1 MYSIKAQK
9 SLVLPLIFILIISS
23 LLISFPIQAE
33 GTSEIVSEQSLENNT
48 TQLFSSFSEIHSSVD
63 LERSANTSSIPH
75 LAEGAK
81 RVAEVE
87 FKGSLYNNISKGM
100 VIELNIFD
108 NYEIIVEDMSNSLDL
123 KSGRGRVRGSEFGFF
138 IFSMDSDVWS
148 FTLELPEE
156 QVQYAVR
163 YVENSDTHLLY
174 ENSLRDIQ
182 EKRSESLD
190 VYDQYSYLDSSYSQS
205 TSDSGHLYDEQRY
218 ETTPQS
224 SNKTDIDVMIV
235 YTPNARDWASENGGG
250 IHNVINSAQQRANM
264 VMDNSEVEI
273 NLNTVHAGEVD
284 YTESGDSAQDLM
296 RLTNTS
302 DGYMEEVHEWRD
314 YYGADLVSLFAEVY
328 DVGGIAWQLD
338 DPDGWPG
345 LGFSLTNVQQ
355 ASITYTHVHEM
366 GHNMGAHHHKE
377 QDVQPGPGL
386 FSYSAGWRWSGGRSS
401 GDYVSVMTY
410 RDPLDETYPIFSNP
424 DVEHMGDPTG
434 CPIDGDNAR
443 TLRET
448 KEVIANYRESTSVP
462 YFKIRSID
470 VEDTVEGETLEVTTT
485 IENTGDI
492 SGTQDV
498 KMNSDIGDDSESVY
512 LDPGDRKTITLS
524 NETSIGDVGEY
535 SVEVITDDF
544 SKSDT
549 FKVLEPIF
557 FEVSISEIT
566 GPIIEGEHLELD
578 IDVHNTEYGSGEQ
591 TIYMYSDVGSDSE
604 SVYLESDEIKTI
616 TLSTETS
623 SGDAGEHEVTVNSED
638 DSVTENFRVLEPAF
652 FDVSILEI
660 NGPVIEGESLEVEVQ
675 IENTGEVSDEQIVEM
690 SSEVGDYNESVYLE
704 SDEIKTIT
712 LSTETS
718 SGDAGEHE
726 VTVNSEDV
734 SITENFTVLEPAFFD
749 VFILETTGPVIEGES
764 LEIEVQIENT
774 GDVSDE
780 QTLEMSSEIGDD
792 SESVYLES
800 DEIKTITLSTD
811 TSSGDAGEYEVIVY
825 SEDVSTTENFTVLEP
840 AFFDIS
846 IQKTDGPVIKGE
858 SMQVYVDIINSGDV
872 ENTQHI
878 ELFYDS
884 DRDGNADNLAD
895 SKDVR
900 IEGGSSVENIVL
912 ELQTEVDDSGEF
924 IINVTSGDDH
934 ETHYI
939 NVLEPA
945 YYELEFDF
953 DEEIIEGDKVV
964 IEYKVTNLGDV
975 QGEQDLEFYVD
986 GELIEKERDLMIQ
999 SDEAYKG
1006 EFTWTAEEE
1015 GEFGL
1020 EIKSEDDTETVDIFV
1035 QKGFLA
1041 SYWWALALISLVMIT
1056 IIVVWKKT

>member
-33 GTSEIVSEQSLENNT
+33 RTSEIVSEQSLENNT

-205 TSDSGHLYDEQRY
+205 TSNSGHIDADQHY
-218 ETTPQS
+218 ERTSQS
-224 SNKTDIDVMIV
+224 SDDTNIDVMVV
-235 YTPNARDWASENGGG
+235 YTPNAHDWALENEGG
-250 IHNVINSAQQRANM
+250 IRNVISAAQHRANQ
-264 VMDNSEVEI
+264 VVDNSEVGI
-273 NLNTVHAGEVD
+273 DINTVHTSEVD
-284 YTESGDSAQDLM
+284 YVESGDSALDLM

-302 DGYMEEVHEWRD
+302 DGYMEEVHDWRD
-314 YYGADLVSLFAEVY
+314 YYGADLVSLFAKVE

-338 DPDGWPG
+338 DPDGWPE

-355 ASITYTHVHEM
+355 ASMTYTHVHEM

-424 DVEHMGDPTG
+424 NVYHQGDPTG

-448 KEVIANYRESTSVP
+448 KDVVSNYRESKSFP
-462 YFKIRSID
+462 YFEVRSID
-470 VEDTVEGETLEVTTT
+470 AEDTVEGDTLEVSTV

-492 SGTQDV
+492 SGIQDV
-498 KMNSDIGDDSESVY
+498 QLNSHLGSESETISLDPEQSKTVLFSVETTSSDAGEYYLEISTYDFSKTESIKILEPPYFEISILEMNTPINEGDLMEVSVEIENTGGVADEQVVEMNSEIGNDT
-512 LDPGDRKTITLS
+512 KTISLNPGETKTVDLGI
-524 NETSIGDVGEY
+524 ETSIDDAGEY
-535 SVEVITDDF
+535 EITILTENDSKTGTVEIV
-544 SKSDT
+544 
-549 FKVLEPIF
+549 EPAF
-557 FEVSISEIT
+557 FELSNIT
-566 GPIIEGEHLELD
+566 TDGSIIEGELLEVY
-578 IDVHNTEYGSGEQ
+578 IEIENTGDVSGEQ
-591 TIYMYSDVGSDSE
+591 TVELNTAVGNDSE
-604 SVYLESDEIKTI
+604 TISLNSSETKTV
-616 TLSTETS
+616 TLIIDTED
-623 SGDAGEHEVTVNSED
+623 GDAGKYEFRVLSED
-638 DSVTENFRVLEPAF
+638 DSKTDTFRVLEPDFFDVSISDIDKSVIEGDILEVNVLINNTGDVDGEQIVELKSGIYNDSIHVSLNSSQIKTVTFEIETSIDDAEEYEITILTENDSETRSVEVLEPAF
-652 FDVSILEI
+652 FDVSISDI
-660 NGPVIEGESLEVEVQ
+660 DKTIVR
-675 IENTGEVSDEQIVEM
+675 GEVID
-690 SSEVGDYNESVYLE
+690 
-704 SDEIKTIT
+704 
-712 LSTETS
+712 
-718 SGDAGEHE
+718 
-726 VTVNSEDV
+726 VTVDIS
-734 SITENFTVLEPAFFD
+734 
-749 VFILETTGPVIEGES
+749 
-764 LEIEVQIENT
+764 NT
-774 GDVSDE
+774 GDVKDN
-780 QTLEMSSEIGDD
+780 QNIRI
-792 SESVYLES
+792 Y
-800 DEIKTITLSTD
+800 
-811 TSSGDAGEYEVIVY
+811 Y
-825 SEDVSTTENFTVLEP
+825 
-840 AFFDIS
+840 
-846 IQKTDGPVIKGE
+846 
-858 SMQVYVDIINSGDV
+858 
-872 ENTQHI
+872 
-878 ELFYDS
+878 
-884 DRDGNADNLAD
+884 DRDGDGETGTIADNEEIY
-895 SKDVR
+895 V
-900 IEGGSSVENIVL
+900 GGRNSVENISL
-912 ELQTEVDDSGEF
+912 ELHPQTDDMDE
-924 IINVTSGDDH
+924 ILINVTSEEDH
-934 ETHYI
+934 ELAHI
-939 NVLEPA
+939 KVLEPA
-945 YYELEFDF
+945 YFEVELEQVDS
-953 DEEIIEGDKVV
+953 EAIEGDD
-964 IEYKVTNLGDV
+964 IRFEFLVTNTGDV
-975 QGEQDLEFYVD
+975 QGEQVVELYMDEVSIHQENVTLKS
-986 GELIEKERDLMIQ
+986 GEIYEGKSI
-999 SDEAYKG
+999 
-1006 EFTWTAEEE
+1006 WTAEEE